1 SSLAESMNA
10 HVLTT
15 STSASSALAVISI
28 PCCKTLP
35 SMISAS
41 TRFLAQPRLIIPTFV
56 RCSGGRVARIES
68 KFAPKAFGASTS
80 RRFMLLLNGDFGV
93 TFSDRLAVLFDLD
106 GVAIEDA
113 HREMLS
119 GEFYRAVCRRN
130 PTLERRGQG
139 LVIHHHFNVRFLERL
154 NRHAVGSGRLCR
166 ILCNSS
172 LGQIFRANRFRS
184 SH

>member
-1 SSLAESMNA
+1 MNA

-15 STSASSALAVISI
+15 STSASSALAVISM

-56 RCSGGRVARIES
+56 LMRIES
-68 KFAPKAFGASTS
+68 LAAALFH
-80 RRFMLLLNGDFGV
+80 GDFGV
-93 TFSDRLAVLFDLD
+93 TFSDRLAVLFDLNR
-106 GVAIEDA
+106 VAIEDA

-119 GEFYRAVCRRN
+119 VEFYRAVCRRN

-139 LVIHHHFNVRFLERL
+139 LVIHHHLNISLLERL

-184 SH
+184 SHLRLFRRSRCGRGLGHDRWTGRNRSD